1 MKFRKNIF
9 LFIVLLVSCKDQK
22 SDILINKNFNN
33 SSMIENILEKHL
45 KQGANQYIVEAG
57 VEIPKKEFDD
67 LELDAVNVICKNK
80 LISNGYKTISQEE
93 FGNRIN
99 KIFGRTI
106 DFSSKKNYLYI
117 NNFDKCD
124 KIFNKYPPNDVDYSG
139 TYIVKKE
146 KFITNFYFIPELI
159 DYAKDFLEISKIENN
174 ILTSYT
180 EGDNNF
186 SIELW
191 KDIEDLPEQRYKNI
205 QILVNRNKYLF
216 NDNKASFAWLK
227 LNDIDFLESLVK
239 TFGYVAD
246 KDLLKFVLDKNLSN
260 NDEFG
265 KVFWTKDC
273 DNKIKFHKETLDIIE
288 NLSKD
293 KQEKYFEKIVDYFDY
308 LLIDK
313 LNQEAGEVDLT
324 FSQKTEMLGKLA
336 YYATKATG
344 NQGDYYY
351 RFFKFLNYKDY
362 FKEFEKHNYYN
373 IKDFKEIFEETK
385 TGGVGLPM

>member
-1 MKFRKNIF
+1 MNQVKVQDKIIKLIILIMFF
-9 LFIVLLVSCKDQK
+9 TSCKEKEKDIVIIKKDTEMLEKILKKQLEGGNSIDYQIYEYSEK
-22 SDILINKNFNN
+22 DMDILKPILKN
-33 SSMIENILEKHL
+33 
-45 KQGANQYIVEAG
+45 
-57 VEIPKKEFDD
+57 
-67 LELDAVNVICKNK
+67 ELKNK
-80 LISNGYKTISQEE
+80 GFNFLDNEKFNEKIKI
-93 FGNRIN
+93 
-99 KIFGRTI
+99 IFGRII
-106 DFSSKKNYLYI
+106 DKNSNSNYLYL
-117 NNFDKCD
+117 NQFDKCLRQLLWNPNN
-124 KIFNKYPPNDVDYSG
+124 KIDYNG
-139 TYIVKKE
+139 IYIVKNDN
-146 KFITNFYFIPELI
+146 FITDLYAIPEII
-159 DYAKDFLEISKIENN
+159 DYKKEYPSIAEIEESKIEILNN
-174 ILTSYT
+174 IENESM
-180 EGDNNF
+180 EI
-186 SIELW
+186 SQW

-227 LNDIDFLESLVK
+227 VNDIDFLESLVK

-273 DNKIKFHKETLDIIE
+273 NNKLQFHKETLDIIE

-293 KQEKYFEKIVDYFDY
+293 KQEKYFEKIVDYLDY

-313 LNQEAGEVDLT
+313 LNHAAVEVDLT
-324 FSQKTEMLGKLA
+324 FSQKTEMLGKLS

-351 RFFKFLNYKDY
+351 RFFKFLNNQE
-362 FKEFEKHNYYN
+362 FVKEFEKQNYYN

-385 TGGVGLPM
+385 TGGVGLPL

>member
-1 MKFRKNIF
+1 MNQVKVQDKIIKLIILIMFF
-9 LFIVLLVSCKDQK
+9 TSCKEKEKDIVIIKKDTEMLEKILKKQLEGGNSIDYQIYEYSEK
-22 SDILINKNFNN
+22 DMDILKPILKN
-33 SSMIENILEKHL
+33 
-45 KQGANQYIVEAG
+45 
-57 VEIPKKEFDD
+57 
-67 LELDAVNVICKNK
+67 ELKNK
-80 LISNGYKTISQEE
+80 GFNFLDNEKFNEKIKI
-93 FGNRIN
+93 
-99 KIFGRTI
+99 IFGRII
-106 DFSSKKNYLYI
+106 DKNSNSNYLYL
-117 NNFDKCD
+117 NQFDKCLRQLLWNPNN
-124 KIFNKYPPNDVDYSG
+124 KIDYNG
-139 TYIVKKE
+139 IYIVKNDN
-146 KFITNFYFIPELI
+146 FITDLYAIPEII
-159 DYAKDFLEISKIENN
+159 DYKKEYPSIAEIEESKIEILNN
-174 ILTSYT
+174 IENESM
-180 EGDNNF
+180 EI
-186 SIELW
+186 SQW

-227 LNDIDFLESLVK
+227 VNDIDFLESLVK

-273 DNKIKFHKETLDIIE
+273 NNKLQFHKETLDIIE

-293 KQEKYFEKIVDYFDY
+293 KQEKYFEKIVDYLDY

-313 LNQEAGEVDLT
+313 LNHAAVEVDLT
-324 FSQKTEMLGKLA
+324 FSQKTEMLGKLS

-351 RFFKFLNYKDY
+351 RFFKFLNNQE
-362 FKEFEKHNYYN
+362 FVKEFEKQNYYN